1 MASRRET
8 AGCEKARVGMKAE
21 TAGCEKAGAGMQAE
35 TDGCGS
41 EEKLCW
47 KNLKRTG

>member
-1 MASRRET
+1 
-8 AGCEKARVGMKAE
+8 MKAE

-35 TDGCGS
+35 TAGCGS